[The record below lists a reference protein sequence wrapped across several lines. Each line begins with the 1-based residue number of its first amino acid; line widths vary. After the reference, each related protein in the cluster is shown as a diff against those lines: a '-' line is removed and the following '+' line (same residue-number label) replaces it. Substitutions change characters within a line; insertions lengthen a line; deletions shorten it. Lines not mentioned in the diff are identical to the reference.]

1 MSISIPIDENLAGQ
15 RLDVFCTARLDDFSR
30 TVVQKAIKEEKILV
44 NGSAAKTGYILRIGD
59 SVSLDIASPKEASTA
74 SFEAPA
80 IKIPILY
87 EDHDVV
93 VIDKPPG
100 IAVHAGVGIKSGTIA
115 DWFAA
120 RYPNVTHVGDI
131 GRAGIVH
138 RLDKDTSGVMILA
151 KNETAFLHL
160 KNQFALRRV
169 RKEYLALV
177 FGVPGGKDGR
187 ITRPIMRSRRNPMR
201 RAVDDAGKE
210 SATEWVMER
219 RFGSMYALLR
229 VIPFTGRMH
238 QIRVHLHFLGYPIV
252 GDSLYT
258 FKRKR
263 QPNGVKRQLLH
274 AEHLTVLLPNEKRK
288 TFTAPLAEDFQ
299 EVIAN
304 LEYH

>member
-1 MSISIPIDENLAGQ
+1 MSISIQIEESSAGQ
-15 RLDVFCTARLDDFSR
+15 RIDVFCTTRLDGFSR

-44 NGSAAKTGYILRIGD
+44 NGLAVKTGYILRVND
-59 SVSLDIASPKEASTA
+59 SISMDIKDPVETSVASQEHVD
-74 SFEAPA
+74 
-80 IKIPILY
+80 IKLPILY
-87 EDHDVV
+87 EDRDVV

-115 DWFAA
+115 DWFMA
-120 RYPNVTHVGDI
+120 RYPNAKYVGDI

-151 KNETAFLHL
+151 KNETAFIHL

-201 RAVDDAGKE
+201 RAADDAGKDA
-210 SATEWVMER
+210 ATEWVMEK

-263 QPNGVKRQLLH
+263 QPQGVKRQLLH

-299 EVIAN
+299 EVIN
-304 LEYH
+304 TLEYH

>member
-1 MSISIPIDENLAGQ
+1 MSISIKIDESSVGQ
-15 RLDVFCTARLDDFSR
+15 RLDVFCTSHLDGFSR
-30 TVVQKAIKEEKILV
+30 SAVQKAIKDAKVLV
-44 NGSAAKTGYILRIGD
+44 NGLAVKTGYIVRLND
-59 SVSLDIASPKEASTA
+59 SIAISIETPLVANQTSPV
-74 SFEAPA
+74 APEL
-80 IKIPILY
+80 KIPIIY
-87 EDHDVV
+87 EDRDVV

-100 IAVHAGVGIKSGTIA
+100 VAVHAGVGIASGTVA
-115 DWFAA
+115 DWFAL
-120 RYPNVTHVGDI
+120 RYPEAKGVGEE
-131 GRAGIVH
+131 GRRGIVH

-151 KNETAFLHL
+151 KNEPAFIHL
-160 KNQFALRRV
+160 KKQFALRRV
-169 RKEYLALV
+169 SKEYLALV

-187 ITRPIMRSRRNPMR
+187 ITRPISRSRRNPMR

-263 QPNGVKRQLLH
+263 QPQGVKRQLLH
-274 AEHLTVLLPNEKRK
+274 AEHLTLQLPNEKRK